1 MSARESPQIVLYL
14 SDIGLKQTIPL
25 CLPIYDLNTFILYAV
40 GFNKKLKNDEKKSPL
55 LKTN

>member
-40 GFNKKLKNDEKKSPL
+40 GFNKNLKMMKKNHPS
-55 LKTN
+55 